1 MFSAY
6 IRVYIFIRVYTVCKV
21 RCKLNTFYV
30 VGYLFIS
37 WREKICVLYLM
48 AWVCKQRV
56 QAVKGPCLVQGCWRL
71 RKQALPRLHQVTA
84 WSLVFAEGLQL
95 SSLLLCTVSP
105 GMHDKIAGLLCSTVS
120 QSLRRAFYMY
130 TFPTPI
136 KPYLVNHNPSLH
148 SNT

>member
-1 MFSAY
+1 MCS
-6 IRVYIFIRVYTVCKV
+6 
-21 RCKLNTFYV
+21 
-30 VGYLFIS
+30 GLFVHQLKGTDLCPLSHGLCLQTKSSGGKTSLVKAS
-37 WREKICVLYLM
+37 W
-48 AWVCKQRV
+48 W
-56 QAVKGPCLVQGCWRL
+56 L
-71 RKQALPRLHQVTA
+71 RKQALPQLHQVTA

-105 GMHDKIAGLLCSTVS
+105 GMHEEIAGLLCSTVS
-120 QSLRRAFYMY
+120 QRKVRAFHTY

>member
-1 MFSAY
+1 MCS
-6 IRVYIFIRVYTVCKV
+6 
-21 RCKLNTFYV
+21 
-30 VGYLFIS
+30 GLFAHQLKGTDLCPLSHGLCLQTKSSGGKTSLVKAS
-37 WREKICVLYLM
+37 W
-48 AWVCKQRV
+48 W
-56 QAVKGPCLVQGCWRL
+56 L
-71 RKQALPRLHQVTA
+71 RKQALPQLHQVTA

-105 GMHDKIAGLLCSTVS
+105 GMHDEIAGLLCSTVS
-120 QSLRRAFYMY
+120 QSLVRAFYMY